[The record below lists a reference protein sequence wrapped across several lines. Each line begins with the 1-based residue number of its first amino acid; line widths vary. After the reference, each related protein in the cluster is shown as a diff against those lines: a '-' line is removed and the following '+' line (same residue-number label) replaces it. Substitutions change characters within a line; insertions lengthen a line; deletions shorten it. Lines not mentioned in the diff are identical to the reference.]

1 MAIRINNLVIGIDE
15 SYKRTGISIAAD
27 GQLLKVTSIPFR
39 SSDCPSVKRKKLS
52 NIIYQIISK
61 NVSKSHE
68 MFIIVERIRTF
79 SQGFLSTNYI
89 KATAALIATI
99 VDTAYEFNVP
109 VYSVDTR
116 SWKAKI
122 VGTSKPKGKGK
133 NKDTKAPTLEYIKKL
148 GFNVG
153 DDSDAADSACIALY
167 GFLPKNMQNLKIE
180 K

>member
-1 MAIRINNLVIGIDE
+1 MKYEKIVIGIDE

-27 GQLLKVTSIPFR
+27 GQLLKVTSIPLR
-39 SSDCPSVKRKKLS
+39 SSDCPSVKRKKIS

-61 NVSKSHE
+61 NISKSHE
-68 MFIIVERIRTF
+68 MIIIVERIRTF

-99 VDTAYEFNVP
+99 VDTAYEFNIP

-122 VGTSKPKGKGK
+122 VGTSKAKGTGK
-133 NKDTKAPTLEYIKKL
+133 NKDTKAHTLEYVKKL
-148 GFNVG
+148 GFEVDN
-153 DDSDAADSACIALY
+153 DAADSACIALY
-167 GFLPKNMQNLKIE
+167 GFLPKNMQNLKKE
-180 K
+180 N